1 MTERSI
7 PVKRLIPILLVLSLL
22 LALTAC
28 GTPSELSFT
37 NKLDTEIHN
46 VYINSSD
53 EMEWADSI
61 SSSKISSG
69 STIHFDFEKIGD
81 GPGVYDIGVIDE
93 NAMNYD
99 AYEVPLAVGD
109 NISVL
114 GTADEASVII
124 THEDGTT
131 TTYDAYIYASGE

>member
-1 MTERSI
+1 
-7 PVKRLIPILLVLSLL
+7 
-22 LALTAC
+22 
-28 GTPSELSFT
+28 
-37 NKLDTEIHN
+37 
-46 VYINSSD
+46 
-53 EMEWADSI
+53 MEWADSI

-114 GTADEASVII
+114 GTADEASVVI

-131 TTYDAYIYASGE
+131 TTYDAYIYANGE